1 MAGIRHQTFLRP
13 SHRFDPSD
21 ILPFT
26 EAGFGL
32 DATAVMTSAQPKA
45 HRPSGAGI
53 ALRQVISD
61 ADWQAAS
68 DLQISVGLEEMEYA
82 GYSDFERRR
91 LAILKHWAVT

>member
-1 MAGIRHQTFLRP
+1 M
-13 SHRFDPSD
+13 
-21 ILPFT
+21 
-26 EAGFGL
+26 
-32 DATAVMTSAQPKA
+32 
-45 HRPSGAGI
+45 
-53 ALRQVISD
+53 ISD